1 MINVGIVGSFSAINR
16 HTNALGKLPDTRIT
30 GRWICEDGGDTAV
43 DFETGK
49 STIHPDELAENT
61 DALIVTGSGWFCS
74 SVVTAAIRKAK
85 HVFLYPAVLRTVS
98 ETNQLIKLAREA
110 NVILK
115 AGKTGKTDARGL
127 TDAIRDPSGI
137 SMVELQHYHRL
148 SDADNHHTIAEAL
161 LTDLEIV
168 TGLIRA
174 RVISIK
180 AKGLCMLSPQP
191 EIINARLEF
200 DNGCA
205 VNYNCNLVAATNEFL
220 GTVVLNNRILKY
232 NFITHELTNWFIHR
246 INNHDEN
253 PILTESRR
261 VEHTDLLTTEL
272 ADFLNNIHS
281 DQAFLSLHDSGF
293 EAYLLADRILEK
305 VMKTLIGCT

>member
-1 MINVGIVGSFSAINR
+1 
-16 HTNALGKLPDTRIT
+16 LGRIPDTRIT
-30 GRWICEDGGDTAV
+30 RRWICEDGGDTAV
-43 DFETGK
+43 DFETGR
-49 STIHPDELAENT
+49 STIHPDDLTENT
-61 DALIVTGSGWFCS
+61 DALIVTGSGRFCS
-74 SVVTAAIRKAK
+74 SMVTAALRKAK
-85 HVFLYPAVLRTVS
+85 HVFVYPAVLKTVN

-115 AGKTGKTDARGL
+115 AGKTGTTDARGL

-246 INNHDEN
+246 INSQDEN

-261 VEHTDLLTTEL
+261 VEHADLLTTEL
-272 ADFLNNIHS
+272 ADFLNSIHS

-293 EAYLLADRILEK
+293 EAFLLADRILEK
-305 VMKTLIGCT
+305 VMKTLVGCA